1 MVKVRATR
9 PRWGVIPV
17 VVVVAVLAMM
27 TGCPSNGAGNG
38 GGGGGDPET
47 FTVTLDRQGGSG
59 GSTSVTATYG
69 QPMPTATA
77 PSKAGVVFEGY
88 YTGLNGTGTQYYT
101 TGMESARNWDL
112 PSNTELIASW
122 RYEIGAAGPAGGV
135 VFYDKG
141 EYTDGWRYLEAWTA
155 DEAGTYQWKTSD
167 TDTPGTSTDLG
178 SGHEN
183 TYNAMSGT
191 EHPAAEVVRNATHGG
206 YSDWFLPSKEE
217 LNEMYIQREAIGGF
231 ASATIGVPL
240 RALRTARG
248 SRASPVALSSSPTR
262 PTDSRCALPGLF
274 SH

>member
-1 MVKVRATR
+1 MVKVRGR
-9 PRWGVIPV
+9 RQGWGAIPV

-38 GGGGGDPET
+38 GGGDGDPET

-59 GSTSVTATYG
+59 GSTSVIATSG

-88 YTGLNGTGTQYYT
+88 YAGLNGTGTQYYT
-101 TGMESARNWDL
+101 AGMESARNWDL
-112 PSNTELIASW
+112 LSNTELIASW

-167 TDTPGTSTDLG
+167 TYTLGTSTDLG

-183 TYNAMSGT
+183 TYTAMSGI

-231 ASATIGVPL
+231 ASAFYW
-240 RALRTARG
+240 
-248 SRASPVALSSSPTR
+248 SSSEHSEDFASIQYFVNGTQ
-262 PTDSRCALPGLF
+262 AGF
-274 SH
+274 SKLNGYRVRAARAF